1 MKKIFTFLAVAAL
14 VAGCSKMDEAQPSS
28 YTITGYTTADT
39 RTAFG
44 TPDTTSIPFLWS
56 AGDKVWVNGVESSA
70 LTGGGQS
77 ATFTLSSEPLSG
89 AKVYYNMKASSS
101 SNTSTALIPTAQDA
115 TNSLGANG
123 DFGYA
128 TLDGDSFTLK
138 HATSYLWFDVKD
150 MPSGAILKSIR
161 LHAGDAIVAGS
172 ATWDG
177 SAFGAVSNGRSIID
191 LTVNKAPE
199 SGEMLAM
206 VVLPTAITE
215 ATITYELIT
224 LGGTKFYE
232 QILGAK
238 TIEAGKTY
246 KISVDLAT
254 VSLTDY
260 VLRTLTFEDNHAL
273 FNSYTLASSD
283 TTVKKWSDLIDNVPY
298 GGDLL
303 YGGGYGSPSVD
314 YYWYDEKN
322 TGLKHQLFGTGGDGD
337 VRYWSGGHAIS
348 NYIKPYYSDDY
359 TESYI
364 REYYGDMADGIIA
377 PYEGNLSGLWYYLQ
391 LLTPIGGNNDSNNF
405 AVHNG
410 YADDFNTDLGYA
422 SYPSISFA
430 KGEEYVVDHMY
441 ITNTNYVLHSLTY
454 GDGFNTQATES
465 TTVQLVAEGYDVNG
479 DKTGTVTLVICDGTD
494 IMDSW
499 EKWDLSALGE
509 VNEIVFGFQYTD
521 DQTGQYGFNCPAYFA
536 YDDVAVQWK

>member
-44 TPDTTSIPFLWS
+44 TPDATSIPFLWS

-77 ATFTLSSEPLSG
+77 ATFTLASEPSNG
-89 AKVYYNMKASSS
+89 AQVYYNRTGSVAQ
-101 SNTSTALIPTAQDA
+101 ALVPTEQDA
-115 TNSLGANG
+115 QGTLGANG

-128 TLDGDSFTLK
+128 TLEGDSFTLK
-138 HATSYLWFDVKD
+138 HATSYLWFDVQG

-172 ATWDG
+172 ATWNG

-215 ATITYELIT
+215 ATITYELRT
-224 LGGTKFYE
+224 SGGTKFYE
-232 QILGAK
+232 QTLGAK

-246 KISVDLAT
+246 KISVNLPNWE
-254 VSLTDY
+254 SLKDY
-260 VLRTLTFEDNHAL
+260 TLRTLTFEDNHAL

-322 TGLKHQLFGTGGDGD
+322 TGLKHQLYGTGGDD
-337 VRYWSGGHAIS
+337 IRYYSGGHAIS

-364 REYYGDMADGIIA
+364 REYYEDMADDIIA
-377 PYEGNLSGLWYYLQ
+377 SAYGGDLSGHWYYLQ

-405 AVHNG
+405 AVHHG
-410 YADDFNTDLGYA
+410 YADDFNTELGYA

-430 KGEEYVVDHMY
+430 EGEEYVVDHMY

-465 TTVQLVAEGYDVNG
+465 TTVQLVAEGYDANG
-479 DKTGTVTLVICDGTD
+479 NKTGTVKLVICDGTD

-499 EKWDLSALGE
+499 EKWNLSELGE

-521 DQTGQYGFNCPAYFA
+521 DQTGQHGFNCPAYFA

>member
-44 TPDTTSIPFLWS
+44 TPDATSIPFLWS

-77 ATFTLSSEPLSG
+77 ATFTLASEPSNG
-89 AKVYYNMKASSS
+89 AQVYYNRTGSVAQ
-101 SNTSTALIPTAQDA
+101 ALVPTEQDA
-115 TNSLGANG
+115 QGTLGANG

-128 TLDGDSFTLK
+128 TLEGDSFTLK
-138 HATSYLWFDVKD
+138 HATSYLWFDVQG

-172 ATWDG
+172 ATWNG

-215 ATITYELIT
+215 ATITYELRT
-224 LGGTKFYE
+224 SGGTKFYE
-232 QILGAK
+232 QTLGAK

-246 KISVDLAT
+246 KISVNLPNWE
-254 VSLTDY
+254 SLKDY
-260 VLRTLTFEDNHAL
+260 TLRTLTFEDNHAL

-322 TGLKHQLFGTGGDGD
+322 TGLKHQLYGTGGDD
-337 VRYWSGGHAIS
+337 IRYYSGGHAIS

-364 REYYGDMADGIIA
+364 REYYEDMADDIIA
-377 PYEGNLSGLWYYLQ
+377 SAYGGDLSGHWYYLQ

-405 AVHNG
+405 AVHHG
-410 YADDFNTDLGYA
+410 YADDFNT
-422 SYPSISFA
+422 
-430 KGEEYVVDHMY
+430 
-441 ITNTNYVLHSLTY
+441 
-454 GDGFNTQATES
+454 
-465 TTVQLVAEGYDVNG
+465 
-479 DKTGTVTLVICDGTD
+479 
-494 IMDSW
+494 
-499 EKWDLSALGE
+499 
-509 VNEIVFGFQYTD
+509 
-521 DQTGQYGFNCPAYFA
+521 
-536 YDDVAVQWK
+536 